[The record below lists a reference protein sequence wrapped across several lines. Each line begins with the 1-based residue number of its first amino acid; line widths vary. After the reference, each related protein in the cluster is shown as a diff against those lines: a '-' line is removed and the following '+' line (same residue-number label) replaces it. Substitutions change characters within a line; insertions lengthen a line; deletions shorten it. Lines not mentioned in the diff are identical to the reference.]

1 MSVFIVFCTI
11 IAIVFWRSLL
21 KIAAIVAVAL
31 MTFGVV
37 AFFQGIHHVIR

>member
-1 MSVFIVFCTI
+1 MSVFIVFCAI

-21 KIAAIVAVAL
+21 KIAAIVAVVL

-37 AFFQGIHHVIR
+37 AFLHGIHYMIK